1 MDELQARLAH
11 LGLEVL
17 AEYGFALAGGYALQ
31 AHHLVERMSEDID
44 MFTDRWDPH
53 SFAAAV
59 NAVSEAF
66 RQHGLG
72 VEVTRQAETFARLQI
87 IDHTSGR
94 EASMDLAADYRQHQ
108 PIVLSVGP
116 VLEETDAVATKVAT
130 VFSRALARDYLD
142 LAGILASGRYSK
154 ERLLELAVTVDAGF
168 TKARF
173 AEALAAIDRFAD
185 QISRGTK
192 WAPTGSN
199 RSAKPSVP
207 GAASSRTTSRPAKP
221 NRPCRRRRIAQV
233 QGPGSSRLRL
243 ASGDEPS
250 CRAATVPGPL
260 VQTSG
265 WSNPR
270 RVPISASNLVALTR
284 REPGGG

>member
-1 MDELQARLAH
+1 
-11 LGLEVL
+11 LEVL

-185 QISRGTK
+185 QDFTRYEVGADRLEQVRQTIRAWSRELTDDLPPGEAQQTMSPATDRPGPGPRVVPPSASQ
-192 WAPTGSN
+192 WRRAQLSRRYGSWPASPN
-199 RSAKPSVP
+199 FGLEQPS
-207 GAASSRTTSRPAKP
+207 
-221 NRPCRRRRIAQV
+221 
-233 QGPGSSRLRL
+233 QGPDIGL
-243 ASGDEPS
+243 
-250 CRAATVPGPL
+250 
-260 VQTSG
+260 
-265 WSNPR
+265 
-270 RVPISASNLVALTR
+270 
-284 REPGGG
+284 